1 MWRTPSRRPRW
12 AGAAGGVSAPWLAL
26 LVAIAAVFPALAL
39 PGLPATH
46 AAGDSPFLLQRVH
59 QMAAALIAGHFP
71 PRWMPDAAYGLGYPF
86 WSFYSPLAY
95 LVAGALV
102 VLGGNSYVG
111 AIKVTWL
118 LCFAGAG
125 AGAYRLGRTTW
136 GGTGAGLL
144 ASAAYTF
151 APYHMVNVYVRGDAL
166 AELAAYALLPWVLV
180 AVDRVVDRPTAGAVA
195 KLATALALLLV
206 SHNVSALLGTP
217 LILAYAIWRLAI
229 WRSGSPPAGRA
240 GAAARPGELGPPA
253 GWDGSG
259 DPTRL
264 ATAAG
269 AAGPAEPRPAGHR
282 RPPPAIAARDA
293 VPPSRGWLR
302 PPALALR
309 AALVIEH
316 RLWARQPRGRR
327 RAAVGLGLGLALGG
341 LLAAWF
347 VLPAAFLERD
357 VVQLEHNLTGYFHYA
372 NHFRGRDLV
381 DLRPWFDYAVDDVTG
396 APTRMGL
403 AQLVLALLGAAVALR
418 GPRPARGAADGPDR
432 RAGAPPIAAS
442 SPAWRLP
449 EMFWLAVAVVTTVM
463 ITPLSRPLWDHVPL
477 LPFAQFPWR
486 WLGVQALALALLA
499 GPLARLGG
507 ATARGALMGG
517 MAVLAGVA
525 ALAAAAMAAL
535 PLETLAVDNV
545 TRADLTAFE
554 VFTGNIGSTV
564 RAEYLPAA
572 AAPRPMSSVDAALGH
587 DGGPRVIE
595 GSGAIESA
603 TLISRDAAR
612 QEWQVRLRGEDRAVV
627 AFPTLWFP
635 GWTAAVDDGPPRPTE
650 ALAGS
655 GWLTMVLEPGACAG
669 QCIIHLAL
677 GRSDARALAEALSLV
692 AGLVLLGLLVL
703 DRRWRWGRMAAS
715 ALVSGLLLVLLTRAM
730 PVGVIRGPVTLD
742 TLRAPYPHANP
753 AGIRFGAAR
762 LVNARL
768 TPRTGSGNIEDLN
781 AATERQLDAGDT
793 LMVNLNW
800 SRAPASLRVKASLV
814 SPAEPV
820 FGVPDVVESAEQA
833 ASATESLELAV
844 PEDVPNGLYFIRLD
858 VAQDGEPVAPR
869 STSGRD
875 LGVVYLNPV
884 RVRARPAGV
893 PPGPEIAG
901 IMGDITLQAM
911 TAEAVEVD
919 HRDWLAVRMTW
930 RTDKPLAVDYMTSV
944 RLLDARGEPVRD
956 ADGQPIQEDKPP
968 RYGFVPTTAWKAGE
982 PVADRRWLALPAN
995 LAERGDY
1002 IVQVVVYDGGSM
1014 KELGSAQVT
1023 GVTAGR

>member
-1 MWRTPSRRPRW
+1 
-12 AGAAGGVSAPWLAL
+12 
-26 LVAIAAVFPALAL
+26 
-39 PGLPATH
+39 
-46 AAGDSPFLLQRVH
+46 
-59 QMAAALIAGHFP
+59 
-71 PRWMPDAAYGLGYPF
+71 
-86 WSFYSPLAY
+86 
-95 LVAGALV
+95 
-102 VLGGNSYVG
+102 
-111 AIKVTWL
+111 
-118 LCFAGAG
+118 
-125 AGAYRLGRTTW
+125 
-136 GGTGAGLL
+136 
-144 ASAAYTF
+144 
-151 APYHMVNVYVRGDAL
+151 
-166 AELAAYALLPWVLV
+166 
-180 AVDRVVDRPTAGAVA
+180 
-195 KLATALALLLV
+195 
-206 SHNVSALLGTP
+206 
-217 LILAYAIWRLAI
+217 
-229 WRSGSPPAGRA
+229 
-240 GAAARPGELGPPA
+240 
-253 GWDGSG
+253 
-259 DPTRL
+259 
-264 ATAAG
+264 
-269 AAGPAEPRPAGHR
+269 
-282 RPPPAIAARDA
+282 
-293 VPPSRGWLR
+293 
-302 PPALALR
+302 
-309 AALVIEH
+309 
-316 RLWARQPRGRR
+316 
-327 RAAVGLGLGLALGG
+327 
-341 LLAAWF
+341 
-347 VLPAAFLERD
+347 
-357 VVQLEHNLTGYFHYA
+357 
-372 NHFRGRDLV
+372 
-381 DLRPWFDYAVDDVTG
+381 
-396 APTRMGL
+396 
-403 AQLVLALLGAAVALR
+403 
-418 GPRPARGAADGPDR
+418 
-432 RAGAPPIAAS
+432 
-442 SPAWRLP
+442 
-449 EMFWLAVAVVTTVM
+449 MFWLAVAVVTTVM

-507 ATARGALMGG
+507 GATARGAVMGG
-517 MAVLAGVA
+517 MAALAGVA

-572 AAPRPMSSVDAALGH
+572 VAPRPMGSVDAALGH

-595 GSGAIESA
+595 GGGAIESA

-692 AGLVLLGLLVL
+692 AGLVLLGFLVL
-703 DRRWRWGRMAAS
+703 DRRWRWGRMAVS

-793 LMVNLNW
+793 LMINLNW

-844 PEDVPNGLYFIRLD
+844 PEDVPNGLYFVRLD
-858 VAQDGEPVAPR
+858 VTQDGEAVAPR
-869 STSGRD
+869 TADGHD

-884 RVRARPAGV
+884 RVRARPAGAA
-893 PPGPEIAG
+893 PGAEVAG
-901 IMGDITLQAM
+901 IMGDVTLQAV
-911 TAEAVEVD
+911 TAQPVDVD
-919 HRDWLAVRMTW
+919 HRDWLEVRMTW
-930 RTDKPLAVDYMTSV
+930 RTDKPLAVDLMTSV

-995 LAERGDY
+995 LAERDDY
-1002 IVQVVVYDGGSM
+1002 IVQVVLYDGGSM

-1023 GVTAGR
+1023 GIRAGR